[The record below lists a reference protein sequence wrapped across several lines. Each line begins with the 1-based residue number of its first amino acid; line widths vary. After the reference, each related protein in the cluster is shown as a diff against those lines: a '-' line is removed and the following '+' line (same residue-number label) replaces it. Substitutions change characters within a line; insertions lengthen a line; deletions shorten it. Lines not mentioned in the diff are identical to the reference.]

1 MRYYLSGLTFILAL
15 TLCSCTGSID
25 EPQFKTDIST
35 FSGDILYAYSF
46 DSTADLTDPESGNG
60 SASLY
65 SSNIHTTT
73 TSFPANAWDG
83 YSFLRIQ
90 LRDTD
95 STGGPDDQNDAGIF
109 IRLDHLDITGS
120 MSVGWIA
127 RFGST
132 FFDAFV
138 HSGRDENSA
147 NKITMLRVGN
157 GSTVVHGE
165 SPQMIISPAHN
176 PVRYHVPQIST
187 TPSNVGRKD
196 EFERGF
202 PIDYGDNHTF
212 QFEEYSDEWV
222 YYEITNI
229 PSQGTVGLSVFTRDG
244 NISSI
249 PLASTISATLS
260 TRKLYAFRFI
270 SYLHEISDADSNS
283 YADIS
288 DIYVGDGFMGPP
300 AGFVQ

>member
-1 MRYYLSGLTFILAL
+1 MRYYQSGLSFILL
-15 TLCSCTGSID
+15 FFLISCTGSID
-25 EPQFKTDIST
+25 TPPANTDVST
-35 FSGDILYAYSF
+35 FKGDVLYSYSF
-46 DSTADLTDPESGNG
+46 DSADDLIDPESGGG

-65 SSNIHTTT
+65 ASNFHTTT
-73 TSFPANAWDG
+73 TSSPTNAWNG
-83 YSFLRIQ
+83 YSFLRVQ
-90 LRDTD
+90 LRNTD
-95 STGGPDDQNDAGIF
+95 SFGELDDQNDAGIF
-109 IRLDHLDITGS
+109 IPLGHLDITGS

-132 FFDAFV
+132 FFNAFV
-138 HSGRDENSA
+138 QNGIDENAA
-147 NKITMLRVGN
+147 NKITMFRVGD
-157 GSTVVHGE
+157 GSAVVHEE

-187 TPSNVGRKD
+187 SPNNLGRLD
-196 EFERGF
+196 EFERDY
-202 PIDYGDNHTF
+202 PIDFSDNHTF
-212 QFEEYSDEWV
+212 RFEEYSDEWV

-229 PSQGTVGLSVFTRDG
+229 PSQGTVALSVFTQDG

-260 TRKLYAFRFI
+260 SRELYAFRFI
-270 SYLHEISDADSNS
+270 AYLHEISGADSDS